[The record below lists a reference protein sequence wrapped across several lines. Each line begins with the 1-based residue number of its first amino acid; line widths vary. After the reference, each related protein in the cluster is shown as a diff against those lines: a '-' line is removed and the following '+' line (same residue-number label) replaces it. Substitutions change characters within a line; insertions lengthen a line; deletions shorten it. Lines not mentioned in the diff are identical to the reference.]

1 MGSLGK
7 IVGIGAFS
15 YLLYEGYE
23 IYSYCA
29 CPAISKDIFNG
40 VAPQVD
46 EKTPV
51 KFTVSISQGKQG
63 TPVEITSF
71 TATNSWTNGE
81 DVTSNY
87 IDEKFRLP
95 ATKTN
100 QTVTL
105 HLTASVDG
113 VAIARS
119 SKLLSRFMI
128 PENKS
133 PHKRNLWEDPTGE
146 KKAAYLKEF
155 GMPKPVASIPPI
167 VEVGFVSEQSHMDP
181 VALLKRG
188 FSDFIDKENKFKLPV
203 FVNTLVVPRDQ
214 YKPASEEMVFEVR
227 FHRISFPYWNGQRMM
242 TQSFEEAEKI
252 YGLNEYDADSFK
264 QLISGP
270 SPWKLI
276 TVYGVAFLHFIFEYL
291 VITADIAF
299 WKQKTSFEGLS
310 HHSVAMQIGMKLISV
325 LYVIEDGKTKLVLY
339 FVFARMALECWKL
352 MKMLKAKNEPWAEG
366 LEEMRGMSHTE
377 IRWMKILFIAL
388 MPFVIL
394 FAMWRLT
401 TQQFKSWY
409 SFFILTLTATSQTF
423 GFVVM
428 MPQVFLNYRLKSV
441 EHLPW
446 RALSYQAVNTFVD
459 DIFTLCIRM
468 PEVVKYSVFRD
479 DIVFIICVIQ
489 RQLYKKRRGEDEI
502 PGAEKKKDDVKT
514 KELSGVGQGG
524 EGETLLNK
532 EGDQVTDGVVHRG
545 GRRRSSEAD
554 RND

>member
-1 MGSLGK
+1 MGSIGK
-7 IVGIGAFS
+7 FVAVAAFS
-15 YLLYEGYE
+15 WLIYEGYE

-29 CPAISKDIFNG
+29 CPSISKDVFNAI
-40 VAPQVD
+40 APMVD
-46 EKTPV
+46 ENTVV
-51 KFTVSISQGKQG
+51 KYTVSISQGNGRPIKV
-63 TPVEITSF
+63 TTF
-71 TATNSWTNGE
+71 NATNSWNNNE
-81 DVTSNY
+81 PVTTNY
-87 IDEKFRLP
+87 IDHRFRLP
-95 ATKTN
+95 DPKSN

-105 HLTASVDG
+105 HLTASVEDQ
-113 VAIARS
+113 VITKKS
-119 SKLLSRFMI
+119 MLLSRFMI
-128 PENKS
+128 PADEMS
-133 PHKRNLWEDPTGE
+133 HMRNLWDDPTGE
-146 KKAAYLKEF
+146 KKAAHLKQF
-155 GMPKPVASIPPI
+155 GMPKPVSSIPPI
-167 VEVGFVSEQSHMDP
+167 VEVGFVCEQSYMDP

-188 FSDFIDKENKFKLPV
+188 FYEFISKDNKFKLPV

-214 YKPASEEMVFEVR
+214 YKPVSEEMEFEVR

-242 TQSFEEAEKI
+242 TQSFQEAEKL

-276 TVYGVAFLHFIFEYL
+276 VVYGVAFLHFIFEYL

-352 MKMLKAKNEPWAEG
+352 FKMMRAKNQPWAEG
-366 LEEMRGMSHTE
+366 LEEMRGMSNTE
-377 IRWMKILFIAL
+377 IRWMTILFTAL
-388 MPFVIL
+388 MPFVLL
-394 FAMWRLT
+394 FAGWRLT
-401 TQQFKSWY
+401 TQKFKSWY
-409 SFFILTLTATSQTF
+409 SFFILTLTAASQTF

-479 DIVFIICVIQ
+479 DIVFIICIFQ
-489 RQLYKKRRGEDEI
+489 RHLYKKRRGENEI
-502 PGAEKKKDDVKT
+502 PGEEKKKNDDAD
-514 KELSGVGQGG
+514 KEGEELKQCGG
-524 EGETLLNK
+524 EGEKAEVLLKENK
-532 EGDQVTDGVVHRG
+532 DPNDEAAESGLKQRQVTK
-545 GRRRSSEAD
+545 
-554 RND
+554 